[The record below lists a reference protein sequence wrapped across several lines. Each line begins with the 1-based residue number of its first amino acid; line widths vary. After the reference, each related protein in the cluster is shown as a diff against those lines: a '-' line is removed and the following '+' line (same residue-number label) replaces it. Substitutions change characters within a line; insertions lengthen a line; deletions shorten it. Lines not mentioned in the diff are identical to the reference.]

1 MTPPADTRG
10 LRGQA
15 VGTTAIS
22 AVGSDGH
29 GLAYRGYDIESL
41 ASDASFEEVAWLLL
55 YGELPTSHELEAF
68 RTRLRSR
75 RRLPEALCLTL
86 EQIPA
91 NAHPMDVLRTGC
103 SMLGVLE
110 PEADFGAQDEAAER
124 LLAALPSILGY
135 WYRFT
140 SHGERID
147 PLGGGTDSIAGHLLH
162 GLTGNAPGSDHE
174 RAMDVALILYAEH
187 EFNASTFA
195 CRVCAATLSDYHSAI
210 TAGIGTLRGPL
221 HGGANE
227 AAMALIE
234 RFDGPDEAADGL
246 RGMLARKERIMGF
259 GHAVYRVGDPRSPII
274 QSWSKRL
281 SPHAKDGHLYAI
293 SEAIESVMR
302 EEKGLFPNLDFYSA
316 TAFHFLGIPTPLF
329 TPIFAC
335 SRVAGWTAHVKE
347 QRSDNRLIRP
357 SAEYVGP
364 DAREFVPLEER

>member
-1 MTPPADTRG
+1 MAGSADTRG

-22 AVGSDGH
+22 SVGSEGH
-29 GLAYRGYDIESL
+29 GLAYRGYDIEAL
-41 ASDASFEEVAWLLL
+41 AAEATFEEVAWLLL
-55 YGELPTSHELEAF
+55 YGELPDAHQLEAF
-68 RTRLRSR
+68 RGRLRAR
-75 RRLPEALCLTL
+75 RHLPEPLCRTL
-86 EQIPA
+86 EQVPA

-110 PEADFGAQDEAAER
+110 PELGFDDQDDAAER
-124 LLAALPSILGY
+124 LLSALPSILGY
-135 WYRFT
+135 WHRFT

-147 PLGGGTDSIAGHLLH
+147 PDVAGDSVAAHLLH
-162 GLTGNAPGSDHE
+162 GLTGNAPDAEAE

-234 RFDGPDEAADGL
+234 RFTSPDEAADGL
-246 RGMLARKERIMGF
+246 RAMLARKERVMGF
-259 GHAVYRVGDPRSPII
+259 GHAVYRTGDPRSPIV
-274 QSWSKRL
+274 QEWSRRL
-281 SPHAKDGHLYAI
+281 ARHARDGHLYAV
-293 SEAIESVMR
+293 SEAIDRVMH
-302 EEKGLFPNLDFYSA
+302 EDKGLFPNLDFYSA
-316 TAFHFLGIPTPLF
+316 TAFHFMGVPTPLF

-335 SRVAGWTAHVKE
+335 SRVTGWSAHIKE
-347 QRSDNRLIRP
+347 QRADNRLIRP

-364 DAREFVPLEER
+364 AKRELVPLEER

>member
-15 VGTTAIS
+15 VGTTSIS

-41 ASDASFEEVAWLLL
+41 AADASFEEVAWLLL
-55 YGELPTSHELEAF
+55 YGELPTAAELTSF
-68 RTRLRSR
+68 RARLRAR
-75 RRLPEALCLTL
+75 RALPEALCLTL

-110 PEADFGAQDEAAER
+110 PETAFAEQDDASER

-147 PLGGGTDSIAGHLLH
+147 PAGGEDSIAGHLMH
-162 GLTGNAPGSDHE
+162 AITGRSPGGDRE

-227 AAMALIE
+227 AAMALVE
-234 RFDGPDEAADGL
+234 RFHSPAEAADGL
-246 RGMLARKERIMGF
+246 RAMLARKERIMGF
-259 GHAVYRVGDPRSPII
+259 GHAVYRVNDPRSPII

-281 SPHAKDGHLYAI
+281 SAHASDGQLYAI
-293 SEAIESVMR
+293 SEAIEAVMH

-329 TPIFAC
+329 TPLFAC
-335 SRVAGWTAHVKE
+335 SRVTGWTAHIKE
-347 QRSDNRLIRP
+347 QRADNRLIRP

-364 DAREFVPLEER
+364 EPREFVPLEER